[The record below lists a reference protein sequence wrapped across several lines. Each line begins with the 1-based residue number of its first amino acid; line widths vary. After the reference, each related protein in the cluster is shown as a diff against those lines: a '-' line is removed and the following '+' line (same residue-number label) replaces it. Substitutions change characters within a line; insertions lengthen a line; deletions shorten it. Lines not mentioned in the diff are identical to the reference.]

1 MRSGVWAVMREGL
14 FSERGKVTDV
24 WIRENHT
31 KVLDQSDVVLD
42 LDQSLGL
49 DAPGRA
55 DDDSSAAM
63 AADPTT
69 SSAHDLIDAGELTS
83 GRSGRTHPGPCPDQ
97 NRPDRNRPRASG
109 VSRIRGGDR

>member
-1 MRSGVWAVMREGL
+1 M
-14 FSERGKVTDV
+14 TDV
-24 WIRENHT
+24 WLRE
-31 KVLDQSDVVLD
+31 KQARVLDQSDVILVLD

-55 DDDSSAAM
+55 DDGSSAVM

-69 SSAHDLIDAGELTS
+69 PSAHDLIDASELTS

-97 NRPDRNRPRASG
+97 NRSDRSRPDRNQPRASG